1 MAFEMKPNPPLA
13 NGDITKK
20 PWKTYTSSLLDD
32 QGNITDPT
40 TEKSPADRLRAA
52 KEKVIKAKDK
62 IIEETDHV
70 TGGDGAWE
78 KWRNWKAKDKAT
90 KLIEGLTDVIKNKK

>member
-1 MAFEMKPNPPLA
+1 MAFERKPNPPLA

-20 PWKTYTSSLLDD
+20 PWTTYTSSILNEK
-32 QGNITDPT
+32 GEVTNPE
-40 TEKSPADRLRAA
+40 TEKSPADKLRATT
-52 KEKVIKAKDK
+52 KRVIKAKDK

-78 KWRNWKAKDKAT
+78 KWRNWKTKDKAT
-90 KLIEGLTDVIKNKK
+90 KLIKGLTEQIKNK